1 LAESAPG
8 GAEQAE
14 DSMTDTNSFTAIVLS
29 EDDGKVTSEI
39 QSLPNDALP
48 KGEVTVAVDYSTVN
62 YKDGLIMKGLGR
74 LVRTY
79 PHVPGIDLAGT
90 VEASTSPDYKPGDK
104 VIANGFFLGERHWGA
119 YATRARLPA
128 DFLTPLPSALT
139 TRQAMALGTAGYTAM
154 LALMALEHQ
163 GLTPDCEGEVL
174 VTGAAGGVGSVA
186 VGLLSNLGYR
196 VAAST
201 GRPETHDY
209 LKDLGAHSIVPRSEL
224 EAAPKGPLGAERW
237 AGCIDNVGGQILA
250 NVLASMRYYASVA
263 AVGLAAGAQV
273 TTTVIPF
280 LLRGVNLLG
289 IDSGMRPLDQRNK
302 AWARLGAELPK
313 ARLDA
318 MTSEATLTDVAGL
331 ADDILAGRVRG
342 RTVIDVRQ

>member
-1 LAESAPG
+1 MSAS
-8 GAEQAE
+8 
-14 DSMTDTNSFTAIVLS
+14 DSFTAIVLT
-29 EDDGKVTSEI
+29 EADGKVTSEI
-39 QSLPNDALP
+39 KSMPNDVLP
-48 KGEVTVAVDYSTVN
+48 DGEVTVAVDYSTVN

-74 LVRTY
+74 LVRAY

-90 VEASTSPDYKPGDK
+90 VESSTSPDYKPGDK

-119 YATRARLPA
+119 YATRARLSA
-128 DFLTPLPSALT
+128 QFLTPLPSTLT
-139 TRQAMALGTAGYTAM
+139 SRQAMALGTAGYTAM

-201 GRPETHDY
+201 GRPEAHEY
-209 LKDLGAHSIVPRSEL
+209 LKGLGAHSIVPRSEL
-224 EAAPKGPLGAERW
+224 EAAPKGPLGSERW

-250 NVLASMRYYASVA
+250 NVLSSMRYYAGVA
-263 AVGLAAGAQV
+263 AVGLVAGAQF

-289 IDSGMRPLDQRNK
+289 IDSGMRPLDLRNK
-302 AWARLGAELPK
+302 AWARLGTELPK
-313 ARLDA
+313 ERLDA
-318 MTSEATLTDVAGL
+318 MTSEAALTDVVGL

-342 RTVIDVRQ
+342 RTVIDVHR